1 MGYNFLNFPKIL
13 YIVYRGVL
21 HFNIYTMSEEDRDC
35 PLEEIY
41 QREIE
46 LEMVNTAYINSYRV
60 LIGEITFDNLIHDSF
75 REGNTALMA
84 FDPDNGPMLEELKS
98 MIEWYEDSEEYEKCM
113 KLKNIM
119 NIEFPETIF

>member
-1 MGYNFLNFPKIL
+1 MGYNFLNFLKIL

-21 HFNIYTMSEEDRDC
+21 HFNIYTMSEEDRDG
-35 PLEEIY
+35 PLDDIY
-41 QREIE
+41 QREVE

-75 REGNTALMA
+75 KEGNTALMA

>member
-1 MGYNFLNFPKIL
+1 MGYNFLNFLKIS

-21 HFNIYTMSEEDRDC
+21 HFNIYTMSEEDRDG
-35 PLEEIY
+35 PLDDIY
-41 QREIE
+41 QREVE

-75 REGNTALMA
+75 KEGNTALMA
-84 FDPDNGPMLEELKS
+84 FDPDNGPMLEELES